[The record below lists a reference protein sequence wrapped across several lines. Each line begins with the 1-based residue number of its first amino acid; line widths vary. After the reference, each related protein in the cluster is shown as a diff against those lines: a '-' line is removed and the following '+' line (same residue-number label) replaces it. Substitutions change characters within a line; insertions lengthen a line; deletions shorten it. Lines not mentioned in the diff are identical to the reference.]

1 MGEPP
6 IRDFKK
12 YINFTGMADGMVG
25 GVLPNVVFYFPILP
39 QNDSISNE
47 GGSRY
52 WTMIASP
59 IADMLGGQCLT
70 TLSPPP
76 SYRESA
82 RGRWWGSFARPF
94 EGVWVKQPGSD
105 LSTQ

>member
-76 SYRESA
+76 PTENLLEDA
-82 RGRWWGSFARPF
+82 G
-94 EGVWVKQPGSD
+94 GVPSPAPSKECG
-105 LSTQ
+105 